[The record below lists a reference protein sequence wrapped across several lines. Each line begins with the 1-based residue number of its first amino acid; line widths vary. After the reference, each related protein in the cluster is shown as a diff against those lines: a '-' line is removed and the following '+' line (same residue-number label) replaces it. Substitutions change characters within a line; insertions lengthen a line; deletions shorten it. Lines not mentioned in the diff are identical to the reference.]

1 MSNEQWLKRLRFGD
15 HHANK
20 ARATW
25 ETAPTM
31 VNTFTTGHVLGLAQ
45 GGEHAVKALV
55 YYANRQPGRHGLV
68 GMWNALPVEPDIR
81 QRFASFVHR
90 CGAVPAQGP
99 YPETEAFRLH
109 TKERTVQDWF
119 RFIQRGAE
127 LTDFVLRVGAHVRDG
142 APTSTGWRRT

>member
-99 YPETEAFRLH
+99 LPGNGGVPAAHEGEDRPRLVPVH
-109 TKERTVQDWF
+109 
-119 RFIQRGAE
+119 
-127 LTDFVLRVGAHVRDG
+127 
-142 APTSTGWRRT
+142 PTGGRAD

>member
-1 MSNEQWLKRLRFGD
+1 MAWSGCGTRFRWNRTSGSGS
-15 HHANK
+15 
-20 ARATW
+20 RRS
-25 ETAPTM
+25 
-31 VNTFTTGHVLGLAQ
+31 FTDA
-45 GGEHAVKALV
+45 E
-55 YYANRQPGRHGLV
+55 
-68 GMWNALPVEPDIR
+68 
-81 QRFASFVHR
+81 RFRRKV
-90 CGAVPAQGP
+90 P